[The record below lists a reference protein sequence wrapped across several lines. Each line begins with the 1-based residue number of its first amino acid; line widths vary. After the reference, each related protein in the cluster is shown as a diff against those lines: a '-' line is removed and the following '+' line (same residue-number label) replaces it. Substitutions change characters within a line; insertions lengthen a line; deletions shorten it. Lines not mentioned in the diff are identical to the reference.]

1 MTRQRAVFAMVCAA
15 VLAVTAWLFLNRP
28 VGRNPFY
35 DMVLGGSESSGT
47 YLYSGIGVCLTIWMV
62 WVVVK
67 RRSARRWWLCRN
79 CRYDLRPFKDA
90 SKVCPE
96 CGETKYCK

>member
-1 MTRQRAVFAMVCAA
+1 MTRQRAAFAMVCAA

-28 VGRNPFY
+28 MPGRGDYFY
-35 DMVLGGSESSGT
+35 DMVTGGSESSGT

-79 CRYDLRPFKDA
+79 CRYDLRG
-90 SKVCPE
+90 SKRERCPE
-96 CGETKYCK
+96 CGE